1 MPPTAVYCRSKAL
14 ATSAIAFDEFPP
26 LTFSQQLFT
35 PRRFIKLSHAN
46 TKSDGAMKLRY
57 WAVGLLAALSI
68 AAVVS
73 ARKISKQS
81 GAADN
86 HRRAVQALNR
96 LTFGPRPGDAE
107 AVAAMGVDKWIELQ
121 LHPEKI
127 DDGAMQVRLA
137 QYRTL
142 RMSTR
147 EMALEFPSN
156 QLLKTVVEGKVA
168 MPNDPYRRAIYA
180 AGIARL
186 QFQEAEKK
194 STDATTS
201 AAQNNMAAVKPVSV
215 NQPSATNPVAAQRQQ
230 DRRDAH
236 ELVDNLSSLESDA
249 RMQRILNLSPGEQ
262 AALLK
267 GLPGPRKQALLAGLS
282 PLQRETVLALDN
294 PQGLVNYEAQ
304 SGKLLRA
311 IYSDRQLEEVLTDF
325 WFNHFNVF
333 IGKGADRYMVTGYE
347 RDVIRPH
354 VLGKFKDLLIATA
367 QSPAMLFYLDN
378 WQSEGPNSEAATGH
392 PLQARAQA
400 PQRRWG
406 NGPFGPRPVA
416 YPNPGQP
423 PQSPKTGTNQG
434 QLKRRNGL
442 NENYARELM
451 ELHTLGVNGGYT
463 QQDVTEVARV
473 FTGWTLQDPREG
485 GGFVFKPKLHEPGKK
500 TVLGHPIKENG
511 EKEGLQVLEIL
522 AHHPSTAH
530 FISLKLAQRFVSDD
544 PPPALVNQMA
554 KTFLK
559 TDGDLRE
566 VMRTLFR
573 SQEFWAPEAYRAKV
587 KTPFEYIVSA
597 IRATQTD
604 VIETQPLLNTLNSM
618 GMGLYGMQPPTGYS
632 TKADTWVNS
641 SALLDRMNFAM
652 ALVNNKVAGAH
663 FDAAQILPA
672 PPASDATA
680 QSFDPYAD
688 QVRLEQTLLAG
699 DISPKTHQ
707 TIEQA
712 LTNMGSSASQTANRQ
727 PSSSPAVALL
737 LGSPEFQRR

>member
-1 MPPTAVYCRSKAL
+1 MKV
-14 ATSAIAFDEFPP
+14 
-26 LTFSQQLFT
+26 
-35 PRRFIKLSHAN
+35 RF
-46 TKSDGAMKLRY
+46 
-57 WAVGLLAALSI
+57 WAVGLLVAFSI

-73 ARKISKQS
+73 ARNKPNQS
-81 GAADN
+81 GATN
-86 HRRAVQALNR
+86 EHRRVVHALNR
-96 LTFGPRPGDAE
+96 LTFGPRPGDAQT
-107 AVAAMGVDKWIELQ
+107 VAAMGVDQWIELQ

-142 RMSTR
+142 RMSAR

-156 QLLKTVVEGKVA
+156 QLLKAVVEGKFA
-168 MPNDPYRRAIYA
+168 MPSDPYRRAIYA

-194 STDATTS
+194 SADAIMPK
-201 AAQNNMAAVKPVSV
+201 APNGMAAFTPASA
-215 NQPSATNPVAAQRQQ
+215 NQPSAANPAAAQRQQ

-236 ELVDNLSSLESDA
+236 ELVDNLTSLDPEA
-249 RMQRILNLSPGEQ
+249 RMQRILNLPPSEQ

-267 GLPGPRKQALLAGLS
+267 GLPGTKKQVLLAGLS

-294 PQGLVNYEAQ
+294 PQGLVNYEVQ

-311 IYSDRQLEEVLTDF
+311 VYSERQLEEVLTDF

-347 RDVIRPH
+347 RDAIRPH
-354 VLGKFKDLLIATA
+354 VLGKFKDLLVATA

-400 PQRRWG
+400 PQHRWV

-416 YPNPGQP
+416 YPNPGQL
-423 PQSPKTGTNQG
+423 PQSPKTVPNQV
-434 QLKRRNGL
+434 QQKRRNGL

-451 ELHTLGVNGGYT
+451 ELHTLGVNGGYN

-485 GGFVFKPKLHEPGKK
+485 GGFVFKPKLHQPGTK
-500 TVLGHPIKENG
+500 TVLGHRIKENG
-511 EKEGLQVLEIL
+511 EKEGLQVLDIL

-530 FISLKLAQRFVSDD
+530 FISLELAQRFVSDS
-544 PPPALVNQMA
+544 PPPVLVNQMA

-559 TDGDLRE
+559 TNGDLRE
-566 VMRTLFR
+566 VMRTMFHSR
-573 SQEFWAPEAYRAKV
+573 EFWTAEAYRAKV

-597 IRATQTD
+597 IRATESD
-604 VIETQPLLNTLNSM
+604 VTETQPLLNTLNTM
-618 GMGLYGMQPPTGYS
+618 GMRLYGMQPPTGYS
-632 TKADTWVNS
+632 TNADVWVNS
-641 SALLDRMNFAM
+641 AALLDRMNFAM
-652 ALVNNKVAGAH
+652 ALVNNKIAGAH
-663 FDAAQILPA
+663 FDTARLLPLPTA
-672 PPASDATA
+672 PDTATDSAVTSD
-680 QSFDPYAD
+680 D
-688 QVRLEQTLLAG
+688 QVRLEQLLLQG
-699 DISPKTHQ
+699 EISSQTHQ

-712 LTNMGSSASQTANRQ
+712 LTNMESNRTPT
-727 PSSSPAVALL
+727 PSRPSNSNPAAALL